1 MRTLIN
7 DVLKKNNQIRYV
19 AVDLDGTLLNKD
31 HEVSEFTKMTLQRF
45 IAAGGTLILA
55 SGRPTYGMRKVENA
69 LSLKELGGILL
80 SFNGGELTDCKT
92 GEILYQQPLKK
103 QRIPSLVQQ
112 AREMGAN
119 LLTYQNK
126 YILTEQPEEKYCN
139 FEAELNGMQ
148 IKKLK
153 NFETEIQFPIVK
165 CLMTIPPERM
175 SILETRLKEQWKGE
189 LSISHSQPFFLEITE
204 KGIDKAKALDFYLNK
219 RGDSREKLVAFGD
232 GMNDF
237 TMLRYAGLGVAMG
250 NAELGLK
257 QAADLV
263 CLSNEEDGVAKL
275 INELMNNT

>member
-1 MRTLIN
+1 M
-7 DVLKKNNQIRYV
+7 KKNCQIRYV

-31 HEVSEFTKMTLQRF
+31 HEVSEFTKMILQRF
-45 IAAGGTLILA
+45 IAAGGILILA

-69 LSLKELGGILL
+69 LSLKEFGGILL

-92 GEILYQQPLKK
+92 GEILYQKPLKK

-119 LLTYQNK
+119 LLTYQDN
-126 YILTEQPEEKYCN
+126 YILTEQPKEKYCD
-139 FEAELNGMQ
+139 FEAQLNGMQ

-153 NFETEIQFPIVK
+153 NFETDIQFPIVK

-204 KGIDKAKALDFYLNK
+204 KGIDKAQALDFYLNK

-250 NAELGLK
+250 NAPDSIKTL
-257 QAADLV
+257 ADV
-263 CLSNEEDGVAKL
+263 TTTSNEEDGVDTAIKRYVL
-275 INELMNNT
+275 QAQN

>member
-1 MRTLIN
+1 LRTSIN
-7 DVLKKNNQIRYV
+7 DVLKKNCQIRYV

-31 HEVSEFTKMTLQRF
+31 HEVSEFTKMILQRF
-45 IAAGGTLILA
+45 IAAGGILILA

-69 LSLKELGGILL
+69 LSLKEFGGILL

-92 GEILYQQPLKK
+92 GEILYQKPLKK

-119 LLTYQNK
+119 LLTYQDN
-126 YILTEQPEEKYCN
+126 YILTEQPKEKYCD
-139 FEAELNGMQ
+139 FEAQLNGMQ
-148 IKKLK
+148 IKKVK
-153 NFETEIQFPIVK
+153 NFETDIQFPIVK

-189 LSISHSQPFFLEITE
+189 LSISHSQSFFLEITE
-204 KGIDKAKALDFYLNK
+204 KGIDKAQALDFYLNK

-250 NAELGLK
+250 NAELELK
-257 QAADLV
+257 QVADLV
-263 CLSNEEDGVAKL
+263 CLSNEEDGVARL
-275 INELMNNT
+275 INELINNT

>member
-1 MRTLIN
+1 M
-7 DVLKKNNQIRYV
+7 
-19 AVDLDGTLLNKD
+19 
-31 HEVSEFTKMTLQRF
+31 
-45 IAAGGTLILA
+45 
-55 SGRPTYGMRKVENA
+55 
-69 LSLKELGGILL
+69 
-80 SFNGGELTDCKT
+80 
-92 GEILYQQPLKK
+92 
-103 QRIPSLVQQ
+103 VQQ

-126 YILTEQPEEKYCN
+126 YILTEQPKEKYCN

-204 KGIDKAKALDFYLNK
+204 KGIDKAQALDFYLNR

>member
-1 MRTLIN
+1 M
-7 DVLKKNNQIRYV
+7 KKNYQIRYV

-31 HEVSEFTKMTLQRF
+31 HEVSEFTKMILRRF
-45 IAAGGTLILA
+45 IAAGGILILA

-69 LSLKELGGILL
+69 LCLKELGGILL

-92 GEILYQQPLKK
+92 GEILYQQPLRK

-119 LLTYQNK
+119 LLTYQDN
-126 YILTEQPEEKYCN
+126 YILSEQPKEKYCN
-139 FEAELNGMQ
+139 FEAQLNGMQ

-153 NFETEIQFPIVK
+153 NFETDIRFPIVK

-250 NAELGLK
+250 NAELELK
-257 QAADLV
+257 QVADLV

-275 INELMNNT
+275 INELIDNT

>member
-1 MRTLIN
+1 M
-7 DVLKKNNQIRYV
+7 KKNYQIRYV

-31 HEVSEFTKMTLQRF
+31 HEVSEFTKMILQRF
-45 IAAGGTLILA
+45 IAAGGILILA

-69 LSLKELGGILL
+69 LSLKEFGGILL

-92 GEILYQQPLKK
+92 GEILYQKPLKK

-119 LLTYQNK
+119 LLTYQDN
-126 YILTEQPEEKYCN
+126 YILTEQPKEKYCD
-139 FEAELNGMQ
+139 FEAQLNGMQ
-148 IKKLK
+148 IKKLN
-153 NFETEIQFPIVK
+153 NFETDIQFPIVK

-250 NAELGLK
+250 NAELELK
-257 QAADLV
+257 QVADLV

-275 INELMNNT
+275 INELIDNT